1 MQNLGLPE
9 AEYKK
14 QLAEVLDKECLC
26 VGLSNAAAITYN
38 HVLVKN
44 RKAVNICP
52 GPNIAY
58 FSKIVSLETMTDHIY
73 GRTDILK
80 DTQRPHMF
88 IAELRL
94 YIQYL
99 KEEIAADKGRILNN
113 KRKKYYQEFYQNLT
127 EGINYYH
134 NLAGIAQSN
143 RQQFLNEL
151 AIGQM
156 EIDGLLAG
164 IA

>member
-1 MQNLGLPE
+1 
-9 AEYKK
+9 
-14 QLAEVLDKECLC
+14 
-26 VGLSNAAAITYN
+26 
-38 HVLVKN
+38 
-44 RKAVNICP
+44 
-52 GPNIAY
+52 
-58 FSKIVSLETMTDHIY
+58 
-73 GRTDILK
+73 
-80 DTQRPHMF
+80 MF